1 MSKFQGGMI
10 GSVANTPSGTAYT
23 GRANGVW
30 TLPHHIAAK
39 SALLWAIGQTKP
51 NPPTIGTAIGISGTS
66 VSVAFIPPVV
76 NGGDTITIYTVTSS
90 GSQVGTG
97 AASPI
102 VVSGLTTGTAYTF
115 TVTATNNL
123 GTSVSSSASNSVTP
137 ISGDPYYSAVTLF
150 LNGNGTNNSAV
161 FSDLSS
167 TPKSITVNGDSKSS
181 TTQTKFNTTS
191 MFFDGTGD
199 YLAINN
205 STNFAFGTNNFTI
218 ECWLYQTSRAT
229 TYQGLFSTTGNSGSS
244 WTDYNGAICI
254 ACHSSS
260 SDNMFLG
267 YNNGGAVISSGVPFS
282 LNTWTHFA
290 FVRSGTSFI
299 LYKDGIN
306 STSLTLPSNFSFT
319 SDGVNVIGKQDIR
332 NNYYFTGYIDDFR
345 VTKGI
350 ARYTANF
357 TPSPFPPS
365 SALMPVSSLSQADPY
380 FSSVSLLLSG
390 DSFTDLSSSPN
401 TITNNNSITVNTTT
415 KKYGTGSIYFN
426 GTNQS
431 LTFASSST
439 FAFGTSNFTIECWY
453 YPVSR
458 SSTWPTIWGN
468 PETYPTNCFAMNDR
482 HNQHQSV
489 FAVTIGNYQ
498 PANEVAIIGS
508 ITVVD
513 KTWYHL
519 AVVRNGTSIK
529 MYVNG
534 VLDGSITY
542 SGSVDNNSAEAW
554 FIGGA
559 ASAWTNSYIDDFR
572 ITKGVARYT
581 TNFTPPVAPL
591 PTASSIAAL
600 SIDPAYPAVSL
611 LLTGDTLDVDANR
624 ANVSLMLTGDDFI
637 DWSNQHNAITNNSV
651 TLTTSNKKFNSSA
664 YSFSGSNYL
673 SYYQSGATPAPI
685 SFVNDTSTNGTIEC
699 WIYPTS
705 VASDNSAPYYA
716 TPIVALGSTYF
727 SFAISN
733 AYKLRY
739 YWWTGS
745 ASSFDS
751 TGTVSLNTWT
761 HVAIVKS
768 GSTVTFYINGVAS
781 GSGTNSAIAWSS
793 GAGGEYLYVG
803 FTAGSGTSRYFNGQI
818 ADLRITNGIARTITV
833 PTAALPSYRIVDK
846 STAALAITPY
856 GNVQLS
862 TTQKKYGTTSLY
874 FDGTGDYITL
884 PASAGLDFG
893 TGDLTIELWFYWA
906 GASWSTNNDLIGSL
920 GYYTVG
926 KNGNWMFNVR
936 NSTAIAFAIYNGQSD
951 TSGSAWDYTV
961 PTISV
966 QAWHHVALVR
976 SNGLFSVYLDG
987 VKSVTTVANASAMS
1001 DGGASGI
1008 KIGGLTYPSNT
1019 YWNGYIA
1026 DFRFTKG
1033 VARYTTHFVP
1043 PTAALPTTS

>member
-1 MSKFQGGMI
+1 MSRFQGGMI
-10 GSVANTPSGTAYT
+10 GSVANTPNGTAYT

-51 NPPTIGTAIGISGTS
+51 NPPTIGTATGISGTS

-90 GSQVGTG
+90 GGQIATG
-97 AASPI
+97 ASSPI
-102 VVSGLTTGTAYTF
+102 VVTGLTSGTSYTF

-123 GTSVSSSASNSVTP
+123 GTSISSSASNSVVP
-137 ISGDPYYSAVTLF
+137 IAGDPFYSSVSLF

-167 TPKSITVNGDSKSS
+167 PPKTITAYGNSVSS

-191 MFFDGTGD
+191 MYFDGAGD
-199 YLAINN
+199 YLAISN
-205 STNFAFGTNNFTI
+205 STNFAFGTNDFTI
-218 ECWLYQTSRAT
+218 ECWLHQTSRTT
-229 TYQGLFSTTGNSGSS
+229 TYQGLFSTTGNSGSD
-244 WTDYNGAICI
+244 WTGYAGSICI

-260 SDNMFLG
+260 SDNLMLG
-267 YNNGGAVISSGVPFS
+267 YNNAGSVTISSGVPFNM
-282 LNTWTHFA
+282 NTWIHFA
-290 FVRSGTSFI
+290 FVRSGTSFV
-299 LYKDGIN
+299 LYKDGVN
-306 STSLTLPSNFSFT
+306 SASLTLPANFSFT
-319 SDGVNVIGKQDIR
+319 SDGTNVIGKQDIR
-332 NNYYFTGYIDDFR
+332 NNYYFTGYLDDFR

-357 TPSPFPPS
+357 TPSPFPPTA
-365 SALMPVSSLSQADPY
+365 ALMPASGLIQADPY
-380 FSSVSLLLSG
+380 YSSVALLLSG
-390 DSFTDLSSSPN
+390 DSFTDLSSSPK
-401 TITNNNSITVNTTT
+401 TFTNNNSVAINTIT
-415 KKYGTGSIYFN
+415 KKYGTGSMYFN

-431 LTFASSST
+431 LTFASSAT
-439 FAFGTSNFTIECWY
+439 FAFGTADFTIECWY
-453 YPVSR
+453 YPVTR

-468 PETYPTNCFAMNDR
+468 PEGYPTNCFAMNDR

-498 PANEVAIIGS
+498 PNNDVAIIGS

-513 KTWYHL
+513 KVWYHL
-519 AVVRNGTSIK
+519 AVVRSGTSIK

-542 SGSVDNNSAEAW
+542 SGSVDNNSAESW
-554 FIGGA
+554 FIGGVT
-559 ASAWTNSYIDDFR
+559 SAWVNAYINDFR
-572 ITKGVARYT
+572 ITRGVARYT
-581 TNFTPPVAPL
+581 ANFTPPVASL
-591 PTASSIAAL
+591 PYSASNVAL
-600 SIDPAYPAVSL
+600 PIDPAYSAVSL
-611 LLTGDTLDVDANR
+611 LVNGETTDVDANWS
-624 ANVSLMLTGDDFI
+624 NVSLMLTGDDFI
-637 DWSNQHNAITNNSV
+637 DWSNQHNAITNTNV
-651 TLTTSNKKFNSSA
+651 TVNTTNKKYNSSSM
-664 YSFSGSNYL
+664 SFSGSNSYL
-673 SYYQSGATPAPI
+673 TLPANSFGFGSSNFTLETWINPANTTSFQIIGSHQSGVNCSWLWLVQGNQIYFIYNTNVTPSVSYTVPTNAWTHLALVRNGSTLTFYANGSSVGTATI
-685 SFVNDTSTNGTIEC
+685 
-699 WIYPTS
+699 S
-705 VASDNSAPYYA
+705 VAINSDPY
-716 TPIVALGSTYF
+716 
-727 SFAISN
+727 AISVGADYN
-733 AYKLRY
+733 GANTKL
-739 YWWTGS
+739 TG
-745 ASSFDS
+745 
-751 TGTVSLNTWT
+751 
-761 HVAIVKS
+761 
-768 GSTVTFYINGVAS
+768 Y
-781 GSGTNSAIAWSS
+781 
-793 GAGGEYLYVG
+793 
-803 FTAGSGTSRYFNGQI
+803 I
-818 ADLRITNGIARTITV
+818 ADLRITKGVARTITV

-893 TGDLTIELWFYWA
+893 TGNLTIELWFYWA

-1033 VARYTTHFVP
+1033 IARYTTHFVP
-1043 PTAALPTTS
+1043 PSAALPITS